1 MLLLFQ
7 NLLRI
12 PTNFPPLWDFKIMI
26 RPNGRTQ
33 LTPLVKN
40 WKGKLQAWDQGCTGC
55 LIPTD
60 LGLPD
65 IPSTLWEPSLLSPVS
80 KIWIILFFRLEPVCR
95 FQLTY
100 EWKGFCADTQLNFW
114 YKYYKMLFDNLINKL
129 FLFLNCWV

>member
-1 MLLLFQ
+1 MLLFFQ
-7 NLLRI
+7 NLLLI

-65 IPSTLWEPSLLSPVS
+65 IPSTPWEPSLVIPVS
-80 KIWIILFFRLEPVCR
+80 KIWIILFSARTRMQISV
-95 FQLTY
+95 
-100 EWKGFCADTQLNFW
+100 
-114 YKYYKMLFDNLINKL
+114 LINEKASVQTL
-129 FLFLNCWV
+129 NSIFDTNITKFCLITFLTNCSHF